1 MFETIV
7 MIGMLVPIVALLLP
21 VAIVWVVLHY
31 RARDK
36 AQSGFSQQDIQRLE
50 ELSRL
55 AESMAE
61 RIEALETI
69 LDAEVPDWR
78 DYHEQK
84 R

>member
-1 MFETIV
+1 MSNTV
-7 MIGMLVPIVALLLP
+7 GMIGLLIPIVAILMP
-21 VAIVWVVLHY
+21 VAIVWIVFHY

-36 AQSGFSQQDIQRLE
+36 AQSGFTQQELQQLQ

-55 AESMAE
+55 ADTMSE
-61 RIEALETI
+61 RIQALETI

-78 DYHEQK
+78 EYHEQQ